1 MANREPYFECV
12 FVVDRN
18 EYRFH
23 FRSPTAAE
31 AERRLSDALHEWGVD
46 LSGEVRVLDAKGRVL
61 LLSEYGPGPDQV
73 RA

>member
-1 MANREPYFECV
+1 MPSREPYFECV

-23 FRSPTAAE
+23 FRSPSAE
-31 AERRLSDALHEWGVD
+31 AADRHLRDGLREWGVD
-46 LSGEVRVLDAKGRVL
+46 VPGETRVLDAKGRVL
-61 LLSEYGPGPDQV
+61 LRSPYQPAPDA